1 MKIKAAVLRES
12 GPPKPYRNSRLL
24 KIETIDLDKPEKGE
38 VLIEIKAAGLCHS
51 DLVAIDGERPKP
63 MPIVLGHEA
72 VGTVAEC
79 GPGVTAF
86 EVGDTVVPSF
96 VASCGHCEMCRA
108 GRPALCQPASLAN
121 AAGTLIGG
129 HCRLHQ
135 DGQSIFHHS
144 GVSAFAEFAVLS
156 EYSLVKISDD
166 IPAKHAA
173 LFGCG
178 VMTGVGAILNTSD
191 IKVGDI
197 VAVIGLGGVGLSAV
211 MAAAAAGA
219 SRIIGLDINQSKLK
233 MAKKFGATEVFDA
246 SLSDVVS
253 KVKHA
258 TQGGVH
264 IAVESAGV
272 PKALELAFEIT
283 RVGGN
288 TIAAGLPNPERTIE
302 ISHFILGA
310 HERKLQG
317 SYMGSCIPSRDIPRF
332 LEMYKR
338 GKLAVDNLASETIQ
352 LEDLNE
358 AFDRMSE
365 GSTLRSVSVR

>member
-1 MKIKAAVLRES
+1 
-12 GPPKPYRNSRLL
+12 
-24 KIETIDLDKPEKGE
+24 
-38 VLIEIKAAGLCHS
+38 
-51 DLVAIDGERPKP
+51 
-63 MPIVLGHEA
+63 
-72 VGTVAEC
+72 
-79 GPGVTAF
+79 
-86 EVGDTVVPSF
+86 
-96 VASCGHCEMCRA
+96 
-108 GRPALCQPASLAN
+108 
-121 AAGTLIGG
+121 
-129 HCRLHQ
+129 
-135 DGQSIFHHS
+135 
-144 GVSAFAEFAVLS
+144 
-156 EYSLVKISDD
+156 
-166 IPAKHAA
+166 
-173 LFGCG
+173 
-178 VMTGVGAILNTSD
+178 
-191 IKVGDI
+191 
-197 VAVIGLGGVGLSAV
+197 
-211 MAAAAAGA
+211 
-219 SRIIGLDINQSKLK
+219 

-365 GSTLRSVSVR
+365 GSTLRSVLVR

>member
-12 GPPKPYRNSRLL
+12 GLPKPYRNSRPL

-191 IKVGDI
+191 IKVGDMQ
-197 VAVIGLGGVGLSAV
+197 VMEMVGVFLPIKTRSTEL
-211 MAAAAAGA
+211 
-219 SRIIGLDINQSKLK
+219 LDFQVL
-233 MAKKFGATEVFDA
+233 A
-246 SLSDVVS
+246 VS
-253 KVKHA
+253 KQEVEHA
-258 TQGGVH
+258 
-264 IAVESAGV
+264 
-272 PKALELAFEIT
+272 KM
-283 RVGGN
+283 
-288 TIAAGLPNPERTIE
+288 
-302 ISHFILGA
+302 ISPWTDLLVLLKQWKSSTNRASGM
-310 HERKLQG
+310 LQ
-317 SYMGSCIPSRDIPRF
+317 
-332 LEMYKR
+332 
-338 GKLAVDNLASETIQ
+338 
-352 LEDLNE
+352 
-358 AFDRMSE
+358 
-365 GSTLRSVSVR
+365 